1 MLFKRKIYRIIG
13 GSLKD
18 EGDEF
23 AVKFG
28 KRVSASPRQC
38 QFSPLAS
45 PSSIEKNGER
55 MTIGCRATTSA
66 ESNV

>member
-38 QFSPLAS
+38 QFSPLTS
-45 PSSIEKNGER
+45 PSSIEKNRER
-55 MTIGCRATTSA
+55 M
-66 ESNV
+66 